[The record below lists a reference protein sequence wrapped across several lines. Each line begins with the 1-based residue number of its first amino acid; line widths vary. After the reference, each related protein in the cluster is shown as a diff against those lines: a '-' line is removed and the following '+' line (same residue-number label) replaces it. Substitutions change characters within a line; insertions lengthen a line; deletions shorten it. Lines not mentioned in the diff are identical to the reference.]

1 MRQGHTLIEL
11 VITILIIAIMAAGA
25 FISIESYKSLR
36 LDAAA
41 KRMASDLDYA
51 RNLALST
58 AKWYRVDFAVEP
70 NNMYQVYNTTGLV
83 ENPVDNPIE
92 DPSSGNN
99 FVVNLNDSY
108 NGVKIV
114 ALSLGVGL
122 PDIPTDVYF
131 NPLGVPYANYGD
143 PILPVGDNGQ
153 IVLQYGDDEEMQ
165 KTVLIT
171 PNTGRI
177 SIE

>member
-1 MRQGHTLIEL
+1 MRRGHTLIEL
-11 VITILIIAIMAAGA
+11 ILTLVIIAIMAAGA

-41 KRMASDLDYA
+41 KRMASDLDYV

-58 AKWYRVDFAVEP
+58 AKWYRVDFAIEP
-70 NNMYQVYNTTGLV
+70 NNIYQVYDASWGGN
-83 ENPVDNPIE
+83 NPID
-92 DPSSGNN
+92 DPSNPGTD

-114 ALSLGVGL
+114 ALNLGVAPFDL
-122 PDIPTDVYF
+122 PADVYF
-131 NPLGVPYANYGD
+131 NPLGVPYAAYSD
-143 PILPVGDNGQ
+143 PILPVDVGGQ
-153 IVLQYGDDEEMQ
+153 ITLQYGDDAALQ
-165 KTVLIT
+165 KIIQIT